1 MPYRK
6 ESWINQRA
14 VLRSNRFSCRMVYG
28 ATFAVDWTADDG
40 EIEVQILVGGIE
52 GIKLDAQPLTIATA
66 SILFHRFFKEADV
79 GGYDVYLIA
88 STTLYL
94 AGKVKDDP
102 LKIRDVIN
110 VTHNTLHR
118 GSAPLELGDEYW
130 NMRDAIVQA
139 ELLIMRMLKFE
150 VTITHPHKDFHFEP
164 SILDY
169 TPQHIAVACINL
181 ALQCYGMQVPYT
193 DEAEL
198 LWYSDFHFEPSI
210 LDYTPQHIAVACINL
225 ALQCYGMQV
234 PYTDEAELLW
244 YSSESL
250 QAFVQDLHKDQ
261 LWEIMEKIMEV
272 YDNEPEMA

>member
-1 MPYRK
+1 MKDVIDVLQLQREKSRQIPAFDYTQK
-6 ESWINQRA
+6 ENNFIA
-14 VLRSNRFSCRMVYG
+14 ARFIFEC
-28 ATFAVDWTADDG
+28 
-40 EIEVQILVGGIE
+40 

-66 SILFHRFFKEADV
+66 AILFHRFFKEADV

-150 VTITHPHKDFHFEP
+150 VTITHPHKVNVYCVSSFKLQYMFHYLKSLESWFSKEEWSRVPLTKTSFAFLQLSHHSKLNLFYTDFDSQLHDFVVKDFHFEP

-193 DEAEL
+193 DEAEI
-198 LWYSDFHFEPSI
+198 LWYSVCE
-210 LDYTPQHIAVACINL
+210 N
-225 ALQCYGMQV
+225 
-234 PYTDEAELLW
+234 
-244 YSSESL
+244 
-250 QAFVQDLHKDQ
+250 
-261 LWEIMEKIMEV
+261 
-272 YDNEPEMA
+272 

>member
-1 MPYRK
+1 MDMEGYQPCSVLTVSAALQREKSRQIPAFDYTQK
-6 ESWINQRA
+6 ENNFIA
-14 VLRSNRFSCRMVYG
+14 ARFIFEC
-28 ATFAVDWTADDG
+28 
-40 EIEVQILVGGIE
+40 

-66 SILFHRFFKEADV
+66 AILFHRFFKEADV

-193 DEAEL
+193 DEAEI
-198 LWYSDFHFEPSI
+198 LWYS
-210 LDYTPQHIAVACINL
+210 
-225 ALQCYGMQV
+225 
-234 PYTDEAELLW
+234 
-244 YSSESL
+244 
-250 QAFVQDLHKDQ
+250 AFVQDLQKDQ

-272 YDNEPEMA
+272 YDNEPETA